1 MAGPKTRFVCQS
13 CGKVSPRWVGRCPDC
28 DAWDCFVEETAPA
41 AAASSLGGTRTL
53 ASVASKALALGDIDD
68 ETAIRV
74 ASGYPSLDRV
84 LGGGVVVGG
93 ATLLAGEPGI
103 GKSTLLLTLA
113 EAIAVGGR
121 KVLYAS
127 AEESPRQLKMR
138 AERLGCGSP
147 RLLVVGETLLEGI
160 LGAID
165 AERPDVVVVDSVQAL
180 RSADLDGPPGSIGQ
194 VRHAADRLVEAVK
207 RGSRALFLV
216 GHVTKEGTIAGPK
229 SLEHL
234 VDTVLTFEGDRTLEH
249 RLLRATKNRF
259 GATGEVALF
268 AMRDDGLVPIENA
281 SRALLDRRQSGT
293 PGSAVVATIQGSRPL
308 LVEVQALV
316 HSSGLPQ
323 PRRVSI
329 GLDGQRST
337 LLIAV
342 LQRFCQLG
350 LGDQDVF
357 LNVVGG
363 LALREPAA
371 DLGVA
376 AALLSATRR
385 RVLPPDAA
393 FFGEVGLLGEVRP
406 VARPEARLREI
417 ELLGFERVIAPRY
430 EGRLPTGRLEWIPI
444 DHVVELD
451 RLVGR

>member
-1 MAGPKTRFVCQS
+1 MKTQFVCQA
-13 CGKVSPRWVGRCPDC
+13 CGRTSSRWVGRCPEC
-28 DAWDCFVEETAPA
+28 EAWDSFVEEVVPA
-41 AAASSLGGTRTL
+41 AVGKGAKGGGRRSVGDVAA
-53 ASVASKALALGDIDD
+53 VARPISEIED

-74 ASGYPSLDRV
+74 PSGLPSLDRV

-103 GKSTLLLTLA
+103 GKSTLLLALA
-113 EAIAVGGR
+113 DAIATSGR
-121 KVLYAS
+121 TVLYAS
-127 AEESPRQLKMR
+127 AEESPRQLKLR
-138 AERLGCGSP
+138 AERLGCRSP

-160 LGAID
+160 LGAIE

-194 VRHAADRLVEAVK
+194 VRHGADRLVEAIK
-207 RGSRALFLV
+207 KGHRALFLV

-249 RLLRATKNRF
+249 RVLRATKNRF

-268 AMRDDGLVPIENA
+268 AMRDDGLAAIENA

-293 PGSAVVATIQGSRPL
+293 PGSAVVATIQGTRPV

-329 GLDGQRST
+329 GLDPQRST
-337 LLIAV
+337 LLTAV
-342 LQRFCQLG
+342 LQRFCRLS

-357 LNVVGG
+357 VNVVGG
-363 LALREPAA
+363 LALREPAV

-385 RVLPPDAA
+385 QTLPEDAA
-393 FFGEVGLLGEVRP
+393 YFGEIGLLGEIRP

-417 ELLGFERVIAPRY
+417 ELLGFRRVIAPRY
-430 EGRLPTGRLEWIPI
+430 EGRLPAGGLEWLVV

-451 RLVGR
+451 RLVGG

>member
-1 MAGPKTRFVCQS
+1 MKTRYVCQG
-13 CGKVSPRWVGRCPDC
+13 CGKVSPRWIGRCPDC
-28 DAWDCFVEETAPA
+28 EAWDSFVEEVV
-41 AAASSLGGTRTL
+41 ASRGKGVGTRPPAI
-53 ASVASKALALGDIDD
+53 ASRGVPLSEIVEESAS
-68 ETAIRV
+68 RV
-74 ASGYPSLDRV
+74 PSGFASLDRV

-113 EAIAVGGR
+113 EAIAASGR
-121 KVLYAS
+121 TVLYAS
-127 AEESPRQLKMR
+127 AEESPRQLKLR
-138 AERLGCGSP
+138 AERLGCSSP
-147 RLLVVGETLLEGI
+147 RLLVVGETQLETVLASI
-160 LGAID
+160 EAD
-165 AERPDVVVVDSVQAL
+165 QPDVVIVDSVQAL

-207 RGSRALFLV
+207 RASRALFLV

-268 AMRDDGLVPIENA
+268 AMRDDGLAPIENA

-293 PGSAVVATIQGSRPL
+293 PGSAVVASLQGTRPL

-316 HSSGLPQ
+316 HPSGLPQ

-329 GLDGQRST
+329 GLDTQRST
-337 LLIAV
+337 LLTAV

-363 LALREPAA
+363 VTLKEPAT

-385 RVLPPDAA
+385 RTLPPDAA

-417 ELLGFERVIAPRY
+417 ELLGFERVVAPRY
-430 EGRLPTGRLEWIPI
+430 EGKLPSGRLEWIAI